1 MLEAREETPAEND
14 SSSDSDSD
22 DVQIH
27 IGEIKTA
34 PYIQYVVR
42 VLLGEESSYALSHAL
57 ESITMAS
64 THTEGLEVKNVHTS
78 FHPGTSCLSIGEC
91 AE

>member
-1 MLEAREETPAEND
+1 MAIEECPVHNCVVPPIVAQGEVSEAREETPAEND

-34 PYIQYVVR
+34 PFLQYVVT
-42 VLLGEESSYALSHAL
+42 VY
-57 ESITMAS
+57 
-64 THTEGLEVKNVHTS
+64 
-78 FHPGTSCLSIGEC
+78 
-91 AE
+91 

>member
-34 PYIQYVVR
+34 PYMQYVVT
-42 VLLGEESSYALSHAL
+42 VLLAKESYYATSHVL
-57 ESITMAS
+57 ESITNAP
-64 THTEGLEVKNVHTS
+64 TQ
-78 FHPGTSCLSIGEC
+78 
-91 AE
+91 